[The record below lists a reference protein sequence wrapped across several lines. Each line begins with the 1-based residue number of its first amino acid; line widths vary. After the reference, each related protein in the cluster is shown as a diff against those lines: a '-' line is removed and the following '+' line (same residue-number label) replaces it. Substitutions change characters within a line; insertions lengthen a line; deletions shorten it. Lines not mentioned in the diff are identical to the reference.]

1 MKYNPKVIGII
12 ENQIPSKLTLFQNY
26 PNPFNPSTTISYQLE
41 KPEFVRILIYDLLG
55 KQVKHIVE
63 GMKPAGLNKFK
74 FINFDMASGIYIYKI
89 WAGDFNASK
98 KMVILK

>member
-1 MKYNPKVIGII
+1 
-12 ENQIPSKLTLFQNY
+12 
-26 PNPFNPSTTISYQLE
+26 
-41 KPEFVRILIYDLLG
+41 
-55 KQVKHIVE
+55 
-63 GMKPAGLNKFK
+63 MKPAGLNKFK